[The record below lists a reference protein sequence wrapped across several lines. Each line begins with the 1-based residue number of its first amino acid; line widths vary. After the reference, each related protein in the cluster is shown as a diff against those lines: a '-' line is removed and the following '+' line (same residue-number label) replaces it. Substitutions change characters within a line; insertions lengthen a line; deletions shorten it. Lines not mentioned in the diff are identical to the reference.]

1 MRQSELYE
9 VEREN
14 RRIFSVYLRDN
25 NFYFDTGK
33 IFSILYPDNKLLI

>member
-14 RRIFSVYLRDN
+14 RRIFSVYLREQS
-25 NFYFDTGK
+25 FYFGTGTK
-33 IFSILYPDNKLLI
+33 INIMYPDNKN